1 MLTAFCLRTRSFLG
15 VTPDH
20 VSSNSLDVIIAPKRN
35 VYKYTDM
42 NPAEVFEFSTAVKY
56 LTEILPK
63 ITQKDSCTIY
73 IKNYD
78 EKNTTKESI
87 NHVHMHI
94 VPRSDKDLEN
104 QDDIYFFIEGY
115 DRE

>member
-1 MLTAFCLRTRSFLG
+1 M
-15 VTPDH
+15 
-20 VSSNSLDVIIAPKRN
+20 IIAPKRQ
-35 VYKYTDM
+35 VWKYTDM

-63 ITQKDSCTIY
+63 ITQKDSCTVY

-78 EKNTTKESI
+78 PNNTTKESI

-94 VPRSDKDLEN
+94 VPRSVNDLEN

>member
-1 MLTAFCLRTRSFLG
+1 LLAAYSLLILSFQG
-15 VTPDH
+15 VN
-20 VSSNSLDVIIAPKRN
+20 SNHLCSNNLDVIIAPKRP

-104 QDDIYFFIEGY
+104 
-115 DRE
+115 